1 MDRLMKKLLL
11 LLILSLGFVASVNAK
26 SDLTLPSE
34 EAVFKY
40 IYQSVFSNSE
50 PAPKH
55 FHLELYP
62 RDYGLFNNHLVF
74 STELWFFENQKSEES
89 LEWFMLPSNASRGLF
104 YTNGKSINY
113 LHGKNR
119 KSNLKRLLKNEN
131 LQFET
136 TDPSAL
142 ASFVATIL
150 LTRGNSG
157 DYVVDSIRD
166 IFRANYTVR
175 NENPRQ
181 ITHSLYAN
189 DIAELEAKIE
199 EKLKANMDNPAISTY
214 PYSEFEHDQQVL
226 ESLNKLSKY
235 AYQSGYGGFT
245 QNEMENLSHD
255 QLVKIAKER
264 GHESLSG
271 IIKPR
276 LTKLDNNWIL
286 EFTTLSG
293 WMHNK
298 NTLVLNKVSFSSD
311 YEISSLAQ
319 TLNDNLYSQIP
330 NIYY

>member
-1 MDRLMKKLLL
+1 MKKKLNLL

-26 SDLTLPSE
+26 SNVPLPSE

-55 FHLELYP
+55 FHLELHP
-62 RDYGLFNNHLVF
+62 RDYGLFNNHLLF

-104 YTNGKSINY
+104 YTDGKSINY

-119 KSNLKRLLKNEN
+119 ESNLKRLLKNEN

-136 TDPSAL
+136 TDASVL
-142 ASFVATIL
+142 ASFVSTIL
-150 LTRGNSG
+150 LNRGNSG
-157 DYVVDSIRD
+157 AYVVDSIKD
-166 IFRANYTVR
+166 IFRSNYTVR

-181 ITHSLYAN
+181 ISHSLVAN
-189 DIAELEAKIE
+189 DIEELEAKIE
-199 EKLKANMDNPAISTY
+199 AKLEANKDNPALSTY
-214 PYSEFEHDQQVL
+214 SYSEFEHDQQVL
-226 ESLNKLSKY
+226 EFLKKLEKDAYPSK
-235 AYQSGYGGFT
+235 YGGFT
-245 QNEMENLSHD
+245 QNEMESLSHD
-255 QLVKIAKER
+255 ELVKIAKER

-276 LTKLDNNWIL
+276 LTNLDNNWIL

-293 WMHNK
+293 WMHTK
-298 NTLVLNKVSFSSD
+298 NTLVMNKVSFSPD
-311 YEISSLAQ
+311 YKISSVEE
-319 TLNDNLYSQIP
+319 TLSSNVYSQIP